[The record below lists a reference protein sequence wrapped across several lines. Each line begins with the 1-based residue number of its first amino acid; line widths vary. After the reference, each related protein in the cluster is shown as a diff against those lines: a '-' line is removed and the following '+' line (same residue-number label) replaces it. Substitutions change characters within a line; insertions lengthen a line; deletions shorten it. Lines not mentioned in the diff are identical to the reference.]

1 MEKAGRVR
9 YISFSMKEAFR
20 AVCVRAVA
28 VTAAVYRGGEERER
42 KMLERATGS
51 REANVCMRRT
61 CVCV

>member
-28 VTAAVYRGGEERER
+28 VAAAVYRGGEEREKDAR
-42 KMLERATGS
+42 ESNRFSRSERVHA
-51 REANVCMRRT
+51 
-61 CVCV
+61 